1 MALLQFRTVQD
12 VLWSLFCGEDWRDCA
27 GPCHSPQAVPHFPRM
42 WSVSFGCC
50 RVPSSFKGRGKLCSL
65 VKVNSSGQG
74 SHSVSIPLHASISS
88 STVLFTS
95 FHMWYGIAW
104 LKLGMIAQ
112 IGGWSS
118 TPYSNRDSY
127 VHS

>member
-1 MALLQFRTVQD
+1 MFFGHCFVAKTGGIVQD
-12 VLWSLFCGEDWRDCA
+12 HVTLLRQSHISHECGLYLLAAVGSL
-27 GPCHSPQAVPHFPRM
+27 AVR
-42 WSVSFGCC
+42 
-50 RVPSSFKGRGKLCSL
+50 FKGRGKLCSL

-88 STVLFTS
+88 SSVLFTS